1 MKTKP
6 VLTAE
11 ELDPIVTACRAQAKA
26 MGLTITIALVDD
38 GGYPLRLERM
48 DGAGPTTA
56 DAAIEKARTA
66 ALIRA
71 PTVAL
76 ARRLPGE
83 PELLRLTNLFPM
95 QGGQPLMVDGVCVG
109 GLGISGAKPAQDDEV
124 AAAGC
129 AVLAAA

>member
-1 MKTKP
+1 MQTKP
-6 VLTAE
+6 VLTVE
-11 ELDPIVTACRAQAKA
+11 ELDPIMAACRDQARA
-26 MGLTITIALVDD
+26 LGLIVTIAIVDD

-48 DGAGPTTA
+48 DGAGPTTTE
-56 DAAIEKARTA
+56 AAIEKARTA

-83 PELLRLTNLFPM
+83 LELLRLTNLFPM

-109 GLGISGAKPAQDDEV
+109 GLGISGAKPTQDDEV
-124 AAAGC
+124 AVAGC
-129 AVLAAA
+129 AILGG